1 MTNREWH
8 IVEVDKD
15 RWPALEA
22 LYAEA
27 FPGLD
32 SMLETVGRD
41 GTIFG
46 AELDGV
52 LIGYMVTTCSKDR
65 VELWEH
71 IVSLEHR
78 SKGVGKSLLF
88 HLVHNLPEENVVV
101 VDPAG
106 LLDDERLADYYGD
119 QGFDL
124 LNSGEIAGYA
134 TVVDDYLEEFSAE
147 EPDA

>member
-1 MTNREWH
+1 MSTRDWH
-8 IVEVDKD
+8 IAEVGKD
-15 RWPALEA
+15 RWPELEA

-32 SMLETVGRD
+32 SLLETVGHD
-41 GTIFG
+41 ASVFCALTDNEI
-46 AELDGV
+46 
-52 LIGYMVTTCSKDR
+52 IGYMVTTRSENR

-71 IVSLEHR
+71 IVAATHR
-78 SKGVGKSLLF
+78 GRGVGKSLLF
-88 HLVHNLPEENVVV
+88 HLVHYLPEEDVVV

-124 LNSGEIAGYA
+124 LKSGEVAGYA
-134 TVVDDYLEEFSAE
+134 TVVDDYLEEFSVE
-147 EPDA
+147 E

>member
-1 MTNREWH
+1 MSMREWQ
-8 IVEVDKD
+8 IVEVGAE

-32 SMLETVGRD
+32 SMLETVGSD
-41 GTIFG
+41 GTVYG
-46 AELDGV
+46 AAIGDEI
-52 LIGYMVTTCSKDR
+52 IGYMVTTKSPDR

-71 IVSLEHR
+71 VVASAHR
-78 SKGVGKSLLF
+78 GKGVGKSLLY
-88 HLVHNLPEENVVV
+88 HLVHSLPEEEVVV

-147 EPDA
+147 S